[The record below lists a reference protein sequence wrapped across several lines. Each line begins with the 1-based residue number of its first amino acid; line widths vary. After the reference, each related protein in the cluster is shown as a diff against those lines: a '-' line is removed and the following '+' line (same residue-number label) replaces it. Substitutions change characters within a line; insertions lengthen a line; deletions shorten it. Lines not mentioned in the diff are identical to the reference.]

1 MCPLF
6 LAFACPFQQLI
17 VEFNLVTLHPGGVV
31 ELPVIVKL
39 FHLLLAQDSIS
50 GQVRVSSQV
59 SRALVF
65 DGLQESLELLKNVR
79 CPRRGFVAFCLSG
92 YDVAKLPKQELL
104 PDLLQQILQRSHGVV
119 VGAQNRID

>member
-1 MCPLF
+1 MCLLI
-6 LAFACPFQQLI
+6 LAFACPFQQLL
-17 VEFNLVTLHPGGVV
+17 VEFNLVTLHPAGVV

-50 GQVRVSSQV
+50 RQVRVSSQV

-104 PDLLQQILQRSHGVV
+104 PDLLQQILQRTISRTLGPREQ
-119 VGAQNRID
+119 A